1 MKKLLPLL
9 LVAALALGSAACVKV
24 GGQPLEKRYYRIAP
38 VRAQSLPAPRDGIVL
53 NIRRLAVSDLYNTRE
68 LIYHLADGRMESD
81 FYNLYFI
88 TPGSMLTSELRDW
101 LAASGQFAHIITP
114 GSMVVPDLTLEG
126 AVNTLYGDF
135 SSTPPAAVMSMQ
147 FFLVDESTPDNTILF
162 SKNYTQRIPLSQP
175 NAHELVQ
182 ALTEGTRTIF
192 TQLESDLARTPL
204 KR

>member
-1 MKKLLPLL
+1 MNKHLILL
-9 LVAALALGSAACVKV
+9 LFTALVLGCAACVKV
-24 GGQPLEKRYYRIAP
+24 GGKPLDKRFYRIAP
-38 VRAQSLPAPRDGIVL
+38 VRAQSLPAPQDGTVL

-68 LIYHLADGRMESD
+68 IIYQLADGRMESD

-101 LAASGQFAHIITP
+101 LAASGQFPHIVTP

-126 AVNTLYGDF
+126 VVNTLYGDF

-175 NAHELVQ
+175 TAQELVQ
-182 ALTEGTRTIF
+182 ALTEGARTIF
-192 TQLESDLARTPL
+192 TQLENDLAQTPL

>member
-1 MKKLLPLL
+1 MKKPLLLL
-9 LVAALALGSAACVKV
+9 LVAVLALGCAACVKM
-24 GGQPLEKRYYRIAP
+24 GGKPLDKHYYRLAP
-38 VRAQSLPAPRDGIVL
+38 VRAQSLPAPQDGIVL
-53 NIRRLAVSDLYNTRE
+53 NVRRLAVSDLYNTRE
-68 LIYHLADGRMESD
+68 IIYQLADGRMESD

-101 LAASGQFAHIITP
+101 LAASGRFSHIITP
-114 GSMVVPDLTLEG
+114 GSMVVPDLILEG

-175 NAHELVQ
+175 TAQELVQ

-192 TQLESDLARTPL
+192 TQLESDLAQAPL

>member
-9 LVAALALGSAACVKV
+9 LVAALAFGCAACVKV

-38 VRAQSLPAPRDGIVL
+38 VRAQSLPAPRGGIVL
-53 NIRRLAVSDLYNTRE
+53 NVRRLAVSDLYNTRE
-68 LIYHLADGRMESD
+68 IIYQLADGRMESD

-101 LAASGQFAHIITP
+101 LAASGQFAHIVTP

-162 SKNYTQRIPLSQP
+162 SQNYTQRIPLSQP
-175 NAHELVQ
+175 NAQELVQ
-182 ALTEGTRTIF
+182 ALTEGARTIF